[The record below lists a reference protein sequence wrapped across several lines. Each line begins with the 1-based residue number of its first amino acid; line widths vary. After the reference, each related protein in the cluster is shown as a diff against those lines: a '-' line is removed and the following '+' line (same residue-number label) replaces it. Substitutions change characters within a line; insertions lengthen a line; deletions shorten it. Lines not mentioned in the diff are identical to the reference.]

1 MQSVEKA
8 IKYLEYGLS
17 LCRWGIDS
25 LRSFPIY
32 QNEKISD
39 TKTKDGL

>member
-1 MQSVEKA
+1 MQSIEKA

-32 QNEKISD
+32 KNEKASN
-39 TKTKDGL
+39 TKADDGV

>member
-8 IKYLEYGLS
+8 IKILEYGLS

-25 LRSFPIY
+25 LRGFPIY
-32 QNEKISD
+32 KNEKISNS
-39 TKTKDGL
+39 KTDDGV

>member
-32 QNEKISD
+32 KNEKITN
-39 TKTKDGL
+39 TKTTDGL